1 MFLISEQV
9 IVSKFG
15 CTFPLNSY
23 GRRHHGRGQ
32 DFAAG
37 ARLQRAFQVSL
48 SLMQHCGENAGQHLY
63 IDAGRGLASEAAL
76 TAVFTG
82 TASRTWKIKVTQVLH
97 CPHYPVLMGVQVLCS
112 AGVPA
117 GCYQYL
123 TGLTGG
129 TALWLHCKLSC
140 QAQSDLSTFSPR
152 GPTSTWPISTT
163 RSASGGRK
171 AIASKNTCS
180 EFSIKYSLKQRI
192 AWTQSSDPDSFKL
205 SRPSTNFQSQ
215 VGSAAT
221 GACSADSVKIPGGS
235 NLGLGGCITPVA
247 QATPVPSVDR
257 YCGGTLTCQRAST
270 FQSTI
275 VT

>member
-1 MFLISEQV
+1 L
-9 IVSKFG
+9 
-15 CTFPLNSY
+15 P
-23 GRRHHGRGQ
+23 
-32 DFAAG
+32 
-37 ARLQRAFQVSL
+37 
-48 SLMQHCGENAGQHLY
+48 QHCGENAGQHLY
-63 IDAGRGLASEAAL
+63 IEAGRGLASEAAL

-82 TASRTWKIKVTQVLH
+82 TASRTWKIKVTQVL
-97 CPHYPVLMGVQVLCS
+97 CS
-112 AGVPA
+112 AGAPA

-123 TGLTGG
+123 TGLTGTVRSFNFLTKG
-129 TALWLHCKLSC
+129 TYLHLANQHYKVCIRREKSQCK
-140 QAQSDLSTFSPR
+140 
-152 GPTSTWPISTT
+152 
-163 RSASGGRK
+163 
-171 AIASKNTCS
+171 
-180 EFSIKYSLKQRI
+180 I

-215 VGSAAT
+215 VGSAAA

-275 VT
+275 VTDRLPFCLEVDFSATEGQSPAATGEVPTNNRGFCLNYYQIPC